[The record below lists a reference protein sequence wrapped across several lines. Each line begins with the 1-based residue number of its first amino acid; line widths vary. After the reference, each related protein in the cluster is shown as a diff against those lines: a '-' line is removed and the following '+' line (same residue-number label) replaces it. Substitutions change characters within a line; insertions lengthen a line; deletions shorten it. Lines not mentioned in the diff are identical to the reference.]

1 MSVLV
6 EGEADVPRGKRPLDQ
21 EKQIFTG
28 QFSGGD
34 NCLFDR
40 AQARCDW
47 NCQRPRGSPFR
58 NRKWKR
64 DLMAG
69 LGQRPAILKSREALA
84 ETVLASRSSRAS
96 VEPCHSHADGIFLF
110 VVLGGFQNAFT
121 GRVEPRRNPVRC
133 VRRVGAQ

>member
-1 MSVLV
+1 MLV

-58 NRKWKR
+58 NRKWKH
-64 DLMAG
+64 DLMGGAG
-69 LGQRPAILKSREALA
+69 AEASDIEKPGGAGRDNFSLQ
-84 ETVLASRSSRAS
+84 VRS
-96 VEPCHSHADGIFLF
+96 GF
-110 VVLGGFQNAFT
+110 GGT
-121 GRVEPRRNPVRC
+121 MS
-133 VRRVGAQ
+133 